1 MMEDGT
7 LASGA
12 EDNLVLLWN
21 SGRMD
26 CCFTFTGHTKQIWDV
41 ITMEPTKVASASED
55 RTIRI
60 WDLVSGKCS
69 KVLRG
74 HKEGVFCLLYV
85 EGKMIASGSKDDTI
99 RTWNYMV
106 WFGFFEKFIVDRRDR
121 TSMCL
126 LGIRR
131 RLGV

>member
-12 EDNLVLLWN
+12 EDNLILLWN

-41 ITMEPTKVASASED
+41 IVMEPTKVASASED

-60 WDLVSGKCS
+60 WDLETGKCS

-74 HKEGVFCLLYV
+74 HKEGVYCLLYV

-99 RTWNYMV
+99 KTWNYMV
-106 WFGFFEKFIVDRRDR
+106 FLQFFKFDFLKDWI
-121 TSMCL
+121 ML
-126 LGIRR
+126 
-131 RLGV
+131 

>member
-1 MMEDGT
+1 
-7 LASGA
+7 
-12 EDNLVLLWN
+12 
-21 SGRMD
+21 
-26 CCFTFTGHTKQIWDV
+26 
-41 ITMEPTKVASASED
+41 MEPTKVASASED

-106 WFGFFEKFIVDRRDR
+106 WFGFFEKFIVNRQDR
-121 TSMCL
+121 TSMFL

-131 RLGV
+131 G